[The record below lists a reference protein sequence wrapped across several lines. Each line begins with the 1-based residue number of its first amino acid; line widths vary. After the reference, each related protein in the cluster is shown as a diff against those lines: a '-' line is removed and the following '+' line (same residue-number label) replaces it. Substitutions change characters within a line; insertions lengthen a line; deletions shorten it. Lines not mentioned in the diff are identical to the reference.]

1 MTNIKEL
8 ACHIQ
13 ITRHYH
19 RLHWT
24 FDEDLQRRL
33 SHLKLS
39 KCFIQFHRKFWYQ
52 NRYFIPLMYIFIK
65 IYYIM
70 SILAIF
76 FLLEYCLGFK
86 YVFLGLPIIG
96 KIKSKNT
103 SALLDESFFPQRTW
117 CLISRQKLG
126 GIDET
131 WADCV
136 LPINVLNNTVF
147 SLLWFWLIFILLMSI
162 CGLFQTLYNMLPFSA
177 RSFLGHHLRAHD
189 LYDMKDNA
197 VVHDFICK
205 CPPDIILMLR
215 LYEVE
220 LGNTLTGQVIGQ
232 LFMAFKKNY
241 VSREDSVAIELP

>member
-1 MTNIKEL
+1 MVIFGALIIGSPISCATTEL
-8 ACHIQ
+8 PHGISQ
-13 ITRHYH
+13 Q
-19 RLHWT
+19 W
-24 FDEDLQRRL
+24 
-33 SHLKLS
+33 
-39 KCFIQFHRKFWYQ
+39 
-52 NRYFIPLMYIFIK
+52 

-70 SILAIF
+70 PILAIF

-96 KIKSKNT
+96 KIKSKHT

-131 WADCV
+131 WGDCV
-136 LPINVLNNTVF
+136 LPINVLKNTVF
-147 SLLWFWLIFILLMSI
+147 SLLRFWLIFILLMSI
-162 CGLFQTLYNMLPFSA
+162 CGLFQTLHNMLPFSA

-197 VVHDFICK
+197 IVHDFICK

-232 LFMAFKKNY
+232 IFVTFKKNY
-241 VSREDSVAIELP
+241 VSRENSIAIELPSLIKFRFAFISSYLIIHCFSYCIFSFLITK